1 MGAKLKYICKNRTFM
16 RHKEYKKGIFLVILS
31 ICFYQND
38 ILNFSDKSL
47 GIVFSTLQDRKS
59 VV

>member
-1 MGAKLKYICKNRTFM
+1 M

-38 ILNFSDKSL
+38 ILNFSAKSL
-47 GIVFSTLQDRKS
+47 LIVFSTLH
-59 VV
+59 

>member
-1 MGAKLKYICKNRTFM
+1 MVAKLKYICKNWTFM
-16 RHKEYKKGIFLVILS
+16 RHKEYKKGNFLVIMS

-47 GIVFSTLQDRKS
+47 GIVFSTLH
-59 VV
+59 

>member
-1 MGAKLKYICKNRTFM
+1 M

-38 ILNFSDKSL
+38 ILNFSAKSL
-47 GIVFSTLQDRKS
+47 LIVFSTLHYRLQHPLMQCLLIVFS
-59 VV
+59 TLH